1 MSSVGTIYPSTYPSS
16 TTNAAGTASSS
27 GSSSSDA
34 NATNSGLASTS
45 SFLQLLVAQL
55 KNQDPLQPMD
65 GTQFVTQLA
74 QINDVQQNLG
84 MKQDLDAMSEK
95 YLGTTAAPS
104 ASSNQTTTSSAGTA
118 QTV

>member
-1 MSSVGTIYPSTYPSS
+1 MSSIGTTYPSTMTPSAS
-16 TTNAAGTASSS
+16 GTASSS
-27 GSSSSDA
+27 NSSSSNA
-34 NATNSGLASTS
+34 NSNATNSGLASTS

-95 YLGTTAAPS
+95 YLGTNSPPS
-104 ASSNQTTTSSAGTA
+104 ASNNQTGTSSAGTT

>member
-1 MSSVGTIYPSTYPSS
+1 MSSIGTTYP
-16 TTNAAGTASSS
+16 TTTAASAAAAASSS
-27 GSSSSDA
+27 SSSSSNA
-34 NATNSGLASTS
+34 NATNSNLASTS

-55 KNQDPLQPMD
+55 KSQDPLQPMD

-95 YLGTTAAPS
+95 YLGTNAAPS
-104 ASSNQTTTSSAGTA
+104 ASSNQTSTSSAGAA

>member
-1 MSSVGTIYPSTYPSS
+1 MSSIGTTYPSP
-16 TTNAAGTASSS
+16 TAAGAS
-27 GSSSSDA
+27 GALSSSSSSSNS

-45 SFLQLLVAQL
+45 SFLTLLVAQL

-74 QINDVQQNLG
+74 QVNDVQQNLG

-95 YLGTTAAPS
+95 YLGTSAAPS
-104 ASSNQTTTSSAGTA
+104 ASSNQTSSSSAGTT